1 LGEGERLQRTVDSLP
16 SGAAQPA
23 GILTSSSPSETCHG
37 RSSACGTGARR
48 SVPSASGPPMRGRH
62 PLIRTQAQATGVV
75 PAAIVWKRMYMS
87 VCARE
92 RERAWPTKSL
102 PMAEAKRAIA
112 SGRILSSA
120 MNLARLNRRAVT
132 PPVLLTCAG
141 RGA

>member
-1 LGEGERLQRTVDSLP
+1 
-16 SGAAQPA
+16 
-23 GILTSSSPSETCHG
+23 
-37 RSSACGTGARR
+37 
-48 SVPSASGPPMRGRH
+48 
-62 PLIRTQAQATGVV
+62 
-75 PAAIVWKRMYMS
+75 MS

-102 PMAEAKRAIA
+102 PMAEAKRAMA

-141 RGA
+141 RGAESGHSQLSPKLMGCVRWFPKCD